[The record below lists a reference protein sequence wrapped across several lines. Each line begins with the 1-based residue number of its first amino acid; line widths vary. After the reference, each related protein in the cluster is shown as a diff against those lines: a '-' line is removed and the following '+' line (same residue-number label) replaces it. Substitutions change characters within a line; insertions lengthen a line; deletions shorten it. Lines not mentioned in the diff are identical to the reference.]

1 LNELLYGTGMR
12 LMEAMRLRIRDVDFV
27 RKVIIVRE
35 AKGGKGRSIRAPG
48 SSAATTCM
56 KTGCNGR

>member
-1 LNELLYGTGMR
+1 MR
-12 LMEAMRLRIRDVDFV
+12 LMEAMRLRIKDVDFV

-35 AKGGKGRSIRAPG
+35 AKGGKGRSIPAPG